1 MNLKPIY
8 KLAGP
13 TKDTQELS
21 RMRNRAGTSACIAYY
36 IAVVFFNGPGTVY

>member
-8 KLAGP
+8 KFAGP
-13 TKDTQELS
+13 TQDTKELS
-21 RMRNRAGTSACIAYY
+21 CMRNRVGTSVCIAYY